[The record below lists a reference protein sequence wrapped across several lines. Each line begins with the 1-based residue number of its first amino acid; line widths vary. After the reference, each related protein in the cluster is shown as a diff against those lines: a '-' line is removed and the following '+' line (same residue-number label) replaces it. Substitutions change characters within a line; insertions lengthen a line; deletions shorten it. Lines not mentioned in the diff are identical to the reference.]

1 MRRGPRPPA
10 GGPAP
15 HEGGAVGKQCD
26 GRVDERGRRR
36 VQSVRCGG
44 AREGRGDEG
53 RGDAHEEGQ
62 VLLLGVGAIAVVA
75 ALVLVVAS
83 ATAVHLDLKT
93 LTSLADSAAAA
104 AVDGGVEA
112 GGAPGRLTDAGVR
125 AAALDDLG
133 TQPERPE
140 SLQLRQA
147 VSPDGVTA
155 VVTLTA
161 RSRPPFLPWGVIPAR
176 GFTITATGSARV
188 STAP

>member
-1 MRRGPRPPA
+1 MPRATPRMRRGPRRPA
-10 GGPAP
+10 GDP
-15 HEGGAVGKQCD
+15 
-26 GRVDERGRRR
+26 RR
-36 VQSVRCGG
+36 S
-44 AREGRGDEG
+44 GRGED
-53 RGDAHEEGQ
+53 GQ
-62 VLLLGVGAIAVVA
+62 ILLLGVGVIAVVA
-75 ALVLVVAS
+75 ALVLVAAS

-104 AVDGGVEA
+104 AVDGMDEDGYFGGVEA